1 MAPEFVN
8 QLFCAIKHKTPSSFN
23 KSKLLFN
30 SNKSQ
35 SSLNESTYGK
45 NFSQER
51 YLMKKKKLPTTN
63 GTTQIPFLLRL
74 ISQIQIDI
82 TTYI

>member
-1 MAPEFVN
+1 MKKYI
-8 QLFCAIKHKTPSSFN
+8 LFFFLVDLI
-23 KSKLLFN
+23 
-30 SNKSQ
+30 
-35 SSLNESTYGK
+35 TYW
-45 NFSQER
+45 
-51 YLMKKKKLPTTN
+51 MKKKKLPTTN